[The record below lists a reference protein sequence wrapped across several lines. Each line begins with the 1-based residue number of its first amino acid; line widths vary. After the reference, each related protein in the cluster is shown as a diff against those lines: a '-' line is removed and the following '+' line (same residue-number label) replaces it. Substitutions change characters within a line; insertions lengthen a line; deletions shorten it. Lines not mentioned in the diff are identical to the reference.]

1 MQIQKAA
8 AAFAAQNRFCRALL
22 VLLLS
27 ATVSLLGGLIFGYE
41 LGIISG
47 ALLQLQTDFH
57 LSCFKQEILV
67 SALLIGALLA
77 SLVGGILIDLYGRRR
92 AILVSNLVLLVG
104 NLILTLARSFIGL
117 VIGRMTVG
125 FAISVSSMACCIY
138 VSEMV
143 AAHRRGL
150 LVSLYEAGITVGIL
164 LSYALNYTFAD
175 ADEGWRYMFG
185 LAIVPAAMQFL
196 SILFLPVNPVKLG
209 SWDSDCQKGL
219 IQLQNT
225 EDREKAKQEPYKE
238 KHYSFLDLFR
248 AKDSMRRRTLVGL
261 GLVLFQQFTGQPNV
275 LGYASKIFHSVGF
288 QSNSSAIL
296 ASVGLGAIKVVA
308 TLVAMAFAD
317 KAGRR
322 VLLMAGCVV
331 MAISVTTI
339 GLTSRIAPLAVSRDC
354 RAATIPNASHSLIQH
369 PLTPLSSQPVVSP
382 IPPALDAVKS
392 QAGPGFVA
400 VRSLTKVFAISQSRE
415 IVSDSSLTQKRDLV
429 GQSKKETARSTGPP
443 FSGAPWTEHMGLNWI
458 TLLSM
463 MTFVSAFSIGF
474 GPMTWLVLSEIYPA
488 GIRGR
493 AFAFC
498 NSFNWAANLLMS
510 LSFLDLLDA
519 IGFSWMFLLYGLMGV
534 LAVIFIYIFVP
545 ETKGQSLEEIDQ
557 QFSRKSCADSPS
569 SRRVSVADACTTSC
583 LSRRAVLQ
591 RGRVVRARRATP
603 KCCGHPSSPGLDR
616 AVASLPLLGLL
627 LDNRCRLGELCQ
639 PQPTGRHHWLP

>member
-1 MQIQKAA
+1 MES
-8 AAFAAQNRFCRALL
+8 CRALL
-22 VLLLS
+22 VLVLS

-47 ALLQLQTDFH
+47 ALLQLQTDFQ
-57 LSCFKQEILV
+57 LSCFKQEVVV
-67 SALLIGALLA
+67 SAVLIGALLA
-77 SLVGGILIDLYGRRR
+77 SLAGGILIDRHGRRR

-104 NLILTLARSFIGL
+104 SLTLTLARSFTVL

-143 AAHRRGL
+143 AAHQRGL

-164 LSYALNYTFAD
+164 LSYALNYIFAD
-175 ADEGWRYMFG
+175 VDEGWRYMFG
-185 LAIVPAAMQFL
+185 LAIAPTAMQFL
-196 SILFLPVNPVKLG
+196 SILFLPVNPVKLS

-219 IQLQNT
+219 IPLQDS
-225 EDREKAKQEPYKE
+225 EDRAAAKREPYQE

-248 AKDSMRRRTLVGL
+248 TRDNMRRRTLVGL

-308 TLVAMAFAD
+308 TLVAMALAD

-339 GLTSRIAPLAVSRDC
+339 GLSSRMAPLAMARDC
-354 RAATIPNASHSLIQH
+354 EAAAGPNASRGLTQH
-369 PLTPLSSQPVVSP
+369 PLTPLLPQSAVSP
-382 IPPALDAVKS
+382 IPSASGAVKS
-392 QAGPGFVA
+392 QAGPGFA
-400 VRSLTKVFAISQSRE
+400 ATRSLTQSKE
-415 IVSDSSLTQKRDLV
+415 VVPNSPLTQKGDLV
-429 GQSKKETARSTGPP
+429 DESRKGALGSTVPP
-443 FSGAPWTEHMGLNWI
+443 LSAAPWAQHSVLNGI

-463 MTFVSAFSIGF
+463 MAFVSAFSVGF

-498 NSFNWAANLLMS
+498 NSFNWAANLLIS
-510 LSFLDLLDA
+510 LSFLDLIDA

-534 LAVIFIYIFVP
+534 MAVIFVYLFVP

-557 QFSRKSCADSPS
+557 QFSRKRLWEGNVFKQRHGRGVSCTHAQYQRVEHTS
-569 SRRVSVADACTTSC
+569 ST
-583 LSRRAVLQ
+583 
-591 RGRVVRARRATP
+591 
-603 KCCGHPSSPGLDR
+603 
-616 AVASLPLLGLL
+616 
-627 LDNRCRLGELCQ
+627 
-639 PQPTGRHHWLP
+639 

>member
-1 MQIQKAA
+1 MG
-8 AAFAAQNRFCRALL
+8 RALL

-47 ALLQLQTDFH
+47 ALLQLQADFQ
-57 LSCFKQEILV
+57 LSCFRQEVVV
-67 SALLIGALLA
+67 SAVLIGALLA
-77 SLVGGILIDLYGRRR
+77 SLAGGILIDRHGRRR
-92 AILVSNLVLLVG
+92 AILVSNVVLLVG
-104 NLILTLARSFIGL
+104 SLLLTLARSFTVL
-117 VIGRMTVG
+117 VIGRVTVG

-143 AAHRRGL
+143 AAHQRGL

-164 LSYALNYTFAD
+164 LSYALNYVFAD
-175 ADEGWRYMFG
+175 VDEGWRFMFG
-185 LAIVPAAMQFL
+185 LAIAPTAMQFL
-196 SILFLPVNPVKLG
+196 SILFLPVNPVKLS

-219 IQLQNT
+219 IPLQDT
-225 EDREKAKQEPYKE
+225 EHRAATKQGPYQE

-248 AKDSMRRRTLVGL
+248 TRDNMRRRTLVGL

-296 ASVGLGAIKVVA
+296 ASVGLGAMKVVA
-308 TLVAMAFAD
+308 TLVAMALAD

-331 MAISVTTI
+331 MATSVTAI
-339 GLTSRIAPLAVSRDC
+339 GLSSRMAPLAMARDC
-354 RAATIPNASHSLIQH
+354 TAAAGPNASHSVPQH
-369 PLTPLSSQPVVSP
+369 PLTTLLPQSAVSP
-382 IPPALDAVKS
+382 FPPAPGAVKN
-392 QAGPGFVA
+392 QAGPRFA
-400 VRSLTKVFAISQSRE
+400 ATTSLTEVFASTQSKE
-415 IVSDSSLTQKRDLV
+415 VVPSSSLTQKSDSV
-429 GQSKKETARSTGPP
+429 GQSKKGALESTGPP
-443 FSGAPWTEHMGLNWI
+443 LSAAPWAQHTVLNWI

-463 MTFVSAFSIGF
+463 MAFVSAFSIGF

-498 NSFNWAANLLMS
+498 NSFNWAANLLIS
-510 LSFLDLLDA
+510 LSFLDLIDA

-534 LAVIFIYIFVP
+534 MAFMFIYLFVP
-545 ETKGQSLEEIDQ
+545 ETKGQSLEEIDL
-557 QFSRKSCADSPS
+557 QFSRK
-569 SRRVSVADACTTSC
+569 RVREGNVFKQ
-583 LSRRAVLQ
+583 RRARGASCTHAQYQ
-591 RGRVVRARRATP
+591 RVEHAGST
-603 KCCGHPSSPGLDR
+603 
-616 AVASLPLLGLL
+616 
-627 LDNRCRLGELCQ
+627 
-639 PQPTGRHHWLP
+639 

>member
-1 MQIQKAA
+1 MG
-8 AAFAAQNRFCRALL
+8 RGLL

-47 ALLQLQTDFH
+47 ALLQLQIDFH
-57 LSCFKQEILV
+57 LSCFKQEVVV

-77 SLVGGILIDLYGRRR
+77 SLVGGILIDRYGRRR

-104 NLILTLARSFIGL
+104 SLVLTLSRSFLGL

-143 AAHRRGL
+143 AAHQRGL

-164 LSYALNYTFAD
+164 LSYALNYIFAD
-175 ADEGWRYMFG
+175 VDEGWRYMFG
-185 LAIVPAAMQFL
+185 LAIAPTAMQFL
-196 SILFLPVNPVKLG
+196 SILFLPVNPVKLS

-219 IQLQNT
+219 IQLQDI
-225 EDREKAKQEPYKE
+225 EAKAAGKREPYK
-238 KHYSFLDLFR
+238 KDYSFLDLFR
-248 AKDSMRRRTLVGL
+248 TRDNMRRRTLVGL

-308 TLVAMAFAD
+308 TLIAMAFAD

-339 GLTSRIAPLAVSRDC
+339 SLTSRVAPLAMARDC
-354 RAATIPNASHSLIQH
+354 KAAADPNGSQSLTQH
-369 PLTPLSSQPVVSP
+369 PLTPLSSQSAVSP
-382 IPPALDAVKS
+382 IPPVLDAVRS
-392 QAGPGFVA
+392 QADPGFA
-400 VRSLTKVFAISQSRE
+400 ATRSLTKLFTSTQRRE
-415 IVSDSSLTQKRDLV
+415 VIPDSSLTQKRGFV
-429 GQSKKETARSTGPP
+429 GQSKRETVASTGPP
-443 FSGAPWTEHMGLNWI
+443 FGGAPWAEHMILNWI

-463 MTFVSAFSIGF
+463 MAFVSAFSIGF

-498 NSFNWAANLLMS
+498 NSFNWAANLLIS
-510 LSFLDLLDA
+510 LSFLDLIDA

-534 LAVIFIYIFVP
+534 MAVIFIYLFVP
-545 ETKGQSLEEIDQ
+545 ETKGQSLEEIEQ
-557 QFSRKSCADSPS
+557 QFSRK
-569 SRRVSVADACTTSC
+569 RRVWEGN
-583 LSRRAVLQ
+583 VLKQ
-591 RGRVVRARRATP
+591 KRGRGASCPHAQYQRVEH
-603 KCCGHPSSPGLDR
+603 GSS
-616 AVASLPLLGLL
+616 
-627 LDNRCRLGELCQ
+627 
-639 PQPTGRHHWLP
+639 T

>member
-1 MQIQKAA
+1 MG
-8 AAFAAQNRFCRALL
+8 RALL

-27 ATVSLLGGLIFGYE
+27 ATVSLLGGLVFGYE

-47 ALLQLQTDFH
+47 ALLQLQIDFH
-57 LSCFKQEILV
+57 LSCLKQEVLV
-67 SALLIGALLA
+67 SALLIGALFA
-77 SLVGGILIDLYGRRR
+77 SLVGGILIDRHGRRR

-104 NLILTLARSFIGL
+104 SLILTLVRSFIGL

-125 FAISVSSMACCIY
+125 FAISVLSMACCIY

-143 AAHRRGL
+143 AAHQRGL

-164 LSYALNYTFAD
+164 LSYALNYIFAD
-175 ADEGWRYMFG
+175 VDEGWRYMFG
-185 LAIVPAAMQFL
+185 LAIAPTAMQFL
-196 SILFLPVNPVKLG
+196 SILFLPVNPVKLS
-209 SWDSDCQKGL
+209 SWDSDCQKSL

-225 EDREKAKQEPYKE
+225 EDRAAVKREPYKE

-248 AKDSMRRRTLVGL
+248 TRDNMRRRTLVGL

-339 GLTSRIAPLAVSRDC
+339 GLTSRVVPLAMARDC
-354 RAATIPNASHSLIQH
+354 KAAADPNASHSLPQH
-369 PLTPLSSQPVVSP
+369 PMMPISSHSAVSP
-382 IPPALDAVKS
+382 SPPALGAVKS
-392 QAGPGFVA
+392 QAGPGFA
-400 VRSLTKVFAISQSRE
+400 AMRSSTQSRE
-415 IVSDSSLTQKRDLV
+415 VVPNYSLSHKRGLV
-429 GQSKKETARSTGPP
+429 GQAKEEPVGSTGPP
-443 FSGAPWTEHMGLNWI
+443 FRGAPWAEHMVLNWI
-458 TLLSM
+458 MLLSM
-463 MTFVSAFSIGF
+463 MAFVSAFSVGF

-498 NSFNWAANLLMS
+498 NSFNWAANLLIS
-510 LSFLDLLDA
+510 LSFLDLIDA

-534 LAVIFIYIFVP
+534 MAVIFIYLFVP

-557 QFSRKSCADSPS
+557 QFSRK
-569 SRRVSVADACTTSC
+569 RVWEGNVFKQ
-583 LSRRAVLQ
+583 R
-591 RGRVVRARRATP
+591 RGRGASCTHAQYQRVEH
-603 KCCGHPSSPGLDR
+603 GSS
-616 AVASLPLLGLL
+616 
-627 LDNRCRLGELCQ
+627 
-639 PQPTGRHHWLP
+639 T

>member
-1 MQIQKAA
+1 G
-8 AAFAAQNRFCRALL
+8 RALL
-22 VLLLS
+22 ILLLS

-57 LSCFKQEILV
+57 LSCFKQELLV
-67 SALLIGALLA
+67 SAVLIGALLA
-77 SLVGGILIDLYGRRR
+77 SLAGGILIDRHGRRR

-104 NLILTLARSFIGL
+104 SLILTLARSFAVL

-125 FAISVSSMACCIY
+125 FATSVSSMACCIY

-143 AAHRRGL
+143 AAHQRGL
-150 LVSLYEAGITVGIL
+150 LVSLYEVGITVGIL
-164 LSYALNYTFAD
+164 LSYALNYIFAD
-175 ADEGWRYMFG
+175 VDEGWRYMFG
-185 LAIVPAAMQFL
+185 LAIAPTVMQFL
-196 SILFLPVNPVKLG
+196 SILFLPVNPVKLS

-219 IQLQNT
+219 IPLQDT
-225 EDREKAKQEPYKE
+225 EDRAAAKREPYQE

-248 AKDSMRRRTLVGL
+248 TRDNMRRRTLVGL

-308 TLVAMAFAD
+308 TLVAMALAD

-339 GLTSRIAPLAVSRDC
+339 GLASRMAPLAMARDC
-354 RAATIPNASHSLIQH
+354 KAATGPNASHSLTQH
-369 PLTPLSSQPVVSP
+369 PLTPVFPQSAVSP
-382 IPPALDAVKS
+382 VPPASGAAKS
-392 QAGPGFVA
+392 QAGPGFA
-400 VRSLTKVFAISQSRE
+400 ATRGLLKVFASTQSKA
-415 IVSDSSLTQKRDLV
+415 VVPNSSLSQKRDLV
-429 GQSKKETARSTGPP
+429 GQSKKGALESTGPP
-443 FSGAPWTEHMGLNWI
+443 LGAAPWAQHAVLNWI

-463 MTFVSAFSIGF
+463 MAFVSAFSIGF

-498 NSFNWAANLLMS
+498 NSFNWAGNLLIS
-510 LSFLDLLDA
+510 LSFLDLIDA

-534 LAVIFIYIFVP
+534 MAVIFIYLFVP

-557 QFSRKSCADSPS
+557 QFSSKR
-569 SRRVSVADACTTSC
+569 
-583 LSRRAVLQ
+583 
-591 RGRVVRARRATP
+591 
-603 KCCGHPSSPGLDR
+603 
-616 AVASLPLLGLL
+616 
-627 LDNRCRLGELCQ
+627 
-639 PQPTGRHHWLP
+639 

>member
-1 MQIQKAA
+1 MGLS
-8 AAFAAQNRFCRALL
+8 RALL

-27 ATVSLLGGLIFGYE
+27 GTVSLLGGLIFGYE

-47 ALLQLQTDFH
+47 ALLQLQADFQ
-57 LSCFKQEILV
+57 LSCFEQEVLV
-67 SALLIGALLA
+67 SAVLVGALLA
-77 SLVGGILIDLYGRRR
+77 SLAGGILIDRHGRRR

-104 NLILTLARSFIGL
+104 SLILTLARSLTVL
-117 VIGRMTVG
+117 VIGRVTVG

-143 AAHRRGL
+143 AAHQRGL

-164 LSYALNYTFAD
+164 LSYALNYVFAD
-175 ADEGWRYMFG
+175 VDEGWRYMFG
-185 LAIVPAAMQFL
+185 LAIAPAAMQFL
-196 SILFLPVNPVKLG
+196 SILFLPVNPVKLS

-219 IQLQNT
+219 IPLQDT
-225 EDREKAKQEPYKE
+225 EDRAAAKREPYQE

-248 AKDSMRRRTLVGL
+248 SRDNMRRRTLVGL

-296 ASVGLGAIKVVA
+296 ASVGLGAIKVVV
-308 TLVAMAFAD
+308 TLVAMALAD

-331 MAISVTTI
+331 MAMSVTSL
-339 GLTSRIAPLAVSRDC
+339 GLTSRMSPLAMARDC
-354 RAATIPNASHSLIQH
+354 RAAT
-369 PLTPLSSQPVVSP
+369 
-382 IPPALDAVKS
+382 
-392 QAGPGFVA
+392 
-400 VRSLTKVFAISQSRE
+400 VFASTQSKE
-415 IVSDSSLTQKRDLV
+415 VVPNPPLTQKRDLA
-429 GQSKKETARSTGPP
+429 GQSRKGALESTSPP
-443 FSGAPWTEHMGLNWI
+443 VGAAPWAQHTALNWI

-463 MTFVSAFSIGF
+463 MAFVSAFSIGF

-498 NSFNWAANLLMS
+498 NSFNWAANLLIS
-510 LSFLDLLDA
+510 LSFLDLIDA

-534 LAVIFIYIFVP
+534 MAVVFIYLFVP
-545 ETKGQSLEEIDQ
+545 ETKGQSLEEIEQ
-557 QFSRKSCADSPS
+557 QLSRKSCTHALYQRVEHS
-569 SRRVSVADACTTSC
+569 SST
-583 LSRRAVLQ
+583 
-591 RGRVVRARRATP
+591 
-603 KCCGHPSSPGLDR
+603 
-616 AVASLPLLGLL
+616 
-627 LDNRCRLGELCQ
+627 
-639 PQPTGRHHWLP
+639 

>member
-1 MQIQKAA
+1 G
-8 AAFAAQNRFCRALL
+8 RARL

-47 ALLQLQTDFH
+47 ALLQLQTDFQ
-57 LSCFKQEILV
+57 LSCFEQEVVV
-67 SALLIGALLA
+67 SAILIGALLA
-77 SLVGGILIDLYGRRR
+77 SLAGGILIDRHGRRR
-92 AILVSNLVLLVG
+92 AILVSNVVLLVG
-104 NLILTLARSFIGL
+104 SLLLTLARSFTVL
-117 VIGRMTVG
+117 VIGRVTVG

-143 AAHRRGL
+143 AAHQRGL

-164 LSYALNYTFAD
+164 LSYALNYIFAD
-175 ADEGWRYMFG
+175 VEEGWRYMFG
-185 LAIVPAAMQFL
+185 LAIAPTAMQFL
-196 SILFLPVNPVKLG
+196 SILFLPVNPVKLS

-219 IQLQNT
+219 IPLQDT
-225 EDREKAKQEPYKE
+225 EDRAAAKREPFQE

-248 AKDSMRRRTLVGL
+248 SRDNMRRRTLVGL

-308 TLVAMAFAD
+308 TLVAMALAD

-339 GLTSRIAPLAVSRDC
+339 GLTSRMALLAMARDC
-354 RAATIPNASHSLIQH
+354 KAATGPNASHSLSQH
-369 PLTPLSSQPVVSP
+369 PLAPLLPQSAVSP
-382 IPPALDAVKS
+382 VPPVSGAVKS
-392 QAGPGFVA
+392 QAGPGFA
-400 VRSLTKVFAISQSRE
+400 ATTSLTKVFASIQSE
-415 IVSDSSLTQKRDLV
+415 EVVPNPSLTQKRDLV
-429 GQSKKETARSTGPP
+429 GQSEKGTLESTGPP
-443 FSGAPWTEHMGLNWI
+443 LSAAPWEQHTVLNWI

-463 MTFVSAFSIGF
+463 MAFVSAFSIGF

-498 NSFNWAANLLMS
+498 NSFNWAANLLIS
-510 LSFLDLLDA
+510 LSFLDLIDA
-519 IGFSWMFLLYGLMGV
+519 IGFSWMFLLYGLMGAM
-534 LAVIFIYIFVP
+534 AVIFIYVFVP

-557 QFSRKSCADSPS
+557 QFSRK
-569 SRRVSVADACTTSC
+569 R
-583 LSRRAVLQ
+583 
-591 RGRVVRARRATP
+591 
-603 KCCGHPSSPGLDR
+603 
-616 AVASLPLLGLL
+616 
-627 LDNRCRLGELCQ
+627 
-639 PQPTGRHHWLP
+639 

>member
-1 MQIQKAA
+1 TTPGTT
-8 AAFAAQNRFCRALL
+8 NHCRALL

-47 ALLQLQTDFH
+47 ALLQLQIDFH
-57 LSCFKQEILV
+57 LSCFKQEVLV
-67 SALLIGALLA
+67 SSLLIGALLA
-77 SLVGGILIDLYGRRR
+77 SLVGGILIDRHGRRR

-104 NLILTLARSFIGL
+104 SLILTLVRSFIGL

-143 AAHRRGL
+143 AAHQRGL

-164 LSYALNYTFAD
+164 LSYALNYIFAD
-175 ADEGWRYMFG
+175 VDEGWRYMFG
-185 LAIVPAAMQFL
+185 LAIAPTAMQFL
-196 SILFLPVNPVKLG
+196 SILFLPVNPVKLS

-219 IQLQNT
+219 IQLQDT
-225 EDREKAKQEPYKE
+225 EDRAAAKREPYKE

-248 AKDSMRRRTLVGL
+248 TRDNMRRRTLVGL

-322 VLLMAGCVV
+322 VLLMAGCMV

-339 GLTSRIAPLAVSRDC
+339 GLTSRI
-354 RAATIPNASHSLIQH
+354 
-369 PLTPLSSQPVVSP
+369 PVVSP
-382 IPPALDAVKS
+382 IPPALGARKS
-392 QAGPGFVA
+392 QAGPGFA
-400 VRSLTKVFAISQSRE
+400 ATRSLTKAFASFQSRE
-415 IVSDSSLTQKRDLV
+415 VVPDSFLIQKRDLV
-429 GQSKKETARSTGPP
+429 GQAKEETVRSTGPP
-443 FSGAPWTEHMGLNWI
+443 FGGTPWTEHIILNWI

-463 MTFVSAFSIGF
+463 MAFVSAFSIGF

-498 NSFNWAANLLMS
+498 NSFNWAANLLIS
-510 LSFLDLLDA
+510 LSFLDLIDA
-519 IGFSWMFLLYGLMGV
+519 IGFSWMFLLYGLMGMM
-534 LAVIFIYIFVP
+534 AVIFIYLFVP

-557 QFSRKSCADSPS
+557 QFSRKRYVYC
-569 SRRVSVADACTTSC
+569 CTSMSAGFGCFPPAVPKVYGTRQ
-583 LSRRAVLQ
+583 LRAVGKSGQ
-591 RGRVVRARRATP
+591 
-603 KCCGHPSSPGLDR
+603 CS
-616 AVASLPLLGLL
+616 
-627 LDNRCRLGELCQ
+627 
-639 PQPTGRHHWLP
+639 

>member
-1 MQIQKAA
+1 G
-8 AAFAAQNRFCRALL
+8 RALL
-22 VLLLS
+22 ILLLS
-27 ATVSLLGGLIFGYE
+27 AAVSLLGGLIFGYE

-47 ALLQLQTDFH
+47 ALLQLQTDFQ
-57 LSCFKQEILV
+57 LSCFKQEVLV
-67 SALLIGALLA
+67 SAVLIGALLA
-77 SLVGGILIDLYGRRR
+77 SLAGGILIDRHGRRR

-104 NLILTLARSFIGL
+104 SLILTLARSFTVL

-143 AAHRRGL
+143 AAHQRGL

-175 ADEGWRYMFG
+175 VDEGWRYMFG
-185 LAIVPAAMQFL
+185 LAIAPTAMQFL
-196 SILFLPVNPVKLG
+196 SILLLPVNPVKLS

-219 IQLQNT
+219 IPLQDT
-225 EDREKAKQEPYKE
+225 EDRAAAKQEPYQ

-248 AKDSMRRRTLVGL
+248 ARDNMRRRTLVGL

-296 ASVGLGAIKVVA
+296 ASVGLGAIKVLA
-308 TLVAMAFAD
+308 TLVAMALAD

-331 MAISVTTI
+331 MAVSVTTI
-339 GLTSRIAPLAVSRDC
+339 GLTSRMAPLAMARDC
-354 RAATIPNASHSLIQH
+354 EAAAGPNASHSLPQH
-369 PLTPLSSQPVVSP
+369 PLAPVFPQSVVSP
-382 IPPALDAVKS
+382 IPPASGAVKS
-392 QAGPGFVA
+392 QAGPGFA
-400 VRSLTKVFAISQSRE
+400 ATRSLKEVFASTQSKE
-415 IVSDSSLTQKRDLV
+415 VVPNSSLTQKRDLV
-429 GQSKKETARSTGPP
+429 GQSKKGTLESTGPP
-443 FSGAPWTEHMGLNWI
+443 LSAAPWAQHTVLNWI

-463 MTFVSAFSIGF
+463 MAFVSAFSIGF

-498 NSFNWAANLLMS
+498 NSFNWAANLLIS
-510 LSFLDLLDA
+510 LSFLDLIDA

-534 LAVIFIYIFVP
+534 MAVIFIYLFVP

-557 QFSRKSCADSPS
+557 QFSRT
-569 SRRVSVADACTTSC
+569 R
-583 LSRRAVLQ
+583 
-591 RGRVVRARRATP
+591 
-603 KCCGHPSSPGLDR
+603 
-616 AVASLPLLGLL
+616 
-627 LDNRCRLGELCQ
+627 
-639 PQPTGRHHWLP
+639 

>member
-1 MQIQKAA
+1 G
-8 AAFAAQNRFCRALL
+8 RALL

-47 ALLQLQTDFH
+47 ALLQLQEDFQ
-57 LSCFKQEILV
+57 LSCFRQEVVV
-67 SALLIGALLA
+67 SSVLIGALLA
-77 SLVGGILIDLYGRRR
+77 SLAGGVLIDRHGRRR
-92 AILVSNLVLLVG
+92 AILVSNVVLLLG
-104 NLILTLARSFIGL
+104 SLLLTLARSFTVL
-117 VIGRMTVG
+117 VIGRVTVG

-143 AAHRRGL
+143 AAHQRGL

-164 LSYALNYTFAD
+164 LSYALNYVFAD
-175 ADEGWRYMFG
+175 VEEGWRFMFG
-185 LAIVPAAMQFL
+185 LAIAPTAMQFL
-196 SILFLPVNPVKLG
+196 SILFLPVNPVKLS

-219 IQLQNT
+219 IPLQDT
-225 EDREKAKQEPYKE
+225 EHRAAAKRGPYQE

-248 AKDSMRRRTLVGL
+248 TRDNMRRRTLVGL

-296 ASVGLGAIKVVA
+296 ASVGLGAMKVVA
-308 TLVAMAFAD
+308 TLVAMALAD

-322 VLLMAGCVV
+322 VLLMSGCVV
-331 MAISVTTI
+331 MATCVTAI
-339 GLTSRIAPLAVSRDC
+339 GLSSRMAPLAMARDC
-354 RAATIPNASHSLIQH
+354 NTSTAPNASHSLPQH
-369 PLTPLSSQPVVSP
+369 PLTSLLPQSAVSP
-382 IPPALDAVKS
+382 FPPVSGAVKT
-392 QAGPGFVA
+392 QAGPAFA
-400 VRSLTKVFAISQSRE
+400 ATMSLAEVFASTQSKE
-415 IVSDSSLTQKRDLV
+415 VVPSSSLTQKRNSV
-429 GQSKKETARSTGPP
+429 GQSKKGALESTGPP
-443 FSGAPWTEHMGLNWI
+443 LSAAPWAQHTVLNWI

-463 MTFVSAFSIGF
+463 MAFVSAFSIGF

-498 NSFNWAANLLMS
+498 NSFNWAANLLIS
-510 LSFLDLLDA
+510 LSFLDLIDA

-534 LAVIFIYIFVP
+534 MAFAFIYFFVP

-557 QFSRKSCADSPS
+557 QFSRK
-569 SRRVSVADACTTSC
+569 R
-583 LSRRAVLQ
+583 
-591 RGRVVRARRATP
+591 
-603 KCCGHPSSPGLDR
+603 
-616 AVASLPLLGLL
+616 
-627 LDNRCRLGELCQ
+627 
-639 PQPTGRHHWLP
+639 

>member
-1 MQIQKAA
+1 G
-8 AAFAAQNRFCRALL
+8 RALL

-47 ALLQLQTDFH
+47 ALLQLQTDFQ
-57 LSCFKQEILV
+57 LSCFKQEVVV
-67 SALLIGALLA
+67 SAVLIGALLA
-77 SLVGGILIDLYGRRR
+77 SLAGGILIDRHGRRR

-104 NLILTLARSFIGL
+104 SLILTLAGSFTVL

-143 AAHRRGL
+143 AAHQRGP

-164 LSYALNYTFAD
+164 LSYALNYIFAGV
-175 ADEGWRYMFG
+175 DEGWRYMFG
-185 LAIVPAAMQFL
+185 LAIAPTAMQFL
-196 SILFLPVNPVKLG
+196 SILFLPVTPVKLS

-219 IQLQNT
+219 IPLQDT
-225 EDREKAKQEPYKE
+225 EDRAAAKQEPYQE
-238 KHYSFLDLFR
+238 NHYSLLDLFR
-248 AKDSMRRRTLVGL
+248 SRDNMRRRTLVGL

-308 TLVAMAFAD
+308 TLVAMALAD
-317 KAGRR
+317 RAGRR
-322 VLLMAGCVV
+322 VLLLAGCVV

-339 GLTSRIAPLAVSRDC
+339 GLCSRLAPLAMARDC
-354 RAATIPNASHSLIQH
+354 RAATGPNASQGLSQP
-369 PLTPLSSQPVVSP
+369 PLTPLLPPSAVPP
-382 IPPALDAVKS
+382 LPPAPGAARS
-392 QAGPGFVA
+392 QAGPGFA
-400 VRSLTKVFAISQSRE
+400 ATRSLTEVFASTQSKE
-415 IVSDSSLTQKRDLV
+415 VVPNSSLTQKRDLV
-429 GQSKKETARSTGPP
+429 GESRKGSTSPP
-443 FSGAPWTEHMGLNWI
+443 LDAAPRAQHTVLNWI

-463 MTFVSAFSIGF
+463 MAFVSAFSVGF

-498 NSFNWAANLLMS
+498 NSFNWAANLLIS
-510 LSFLDLLDA
+510 LSFLDLIDA

-534 LAVIFIYIFVP
+534 MAVIFIYLFVP

-557 QFSRKSCADSPS
+557 QFSRK
-569 SRRVSVADACTTSC
+569 R
-583 LSRRAVLQ
+583 
-591 RGRVVRARRATP
+591 
-603 KCCGHPSSPGLDR
+603 
-616 AVASLPLLGLL
+616 
-627 LDNRCRLGELCQ
+627 
-639 PQPTGRHHWLP
+639 

>member
-1 MQIQKAA
+1 
-8 AAFAAQNRFCRALL
+8 
-22 VLLLS
+22 LLS

-57 LSCFKQEILV
+57 LSCFKQEVLV

-77 SLVGGILIDLYGRRR
+77 SLVGGILIDRHGRRR

-104 NLILTLARSFIGL
+104 SLILTLARSFIGL

-143 AAHRRGL
+143 AAHQRGL

-164 LSYALNYTFAD
+164 LSYALNYIFAD
-175 ADEGWRYMFG
+175 VDEGWRYMFG
-185 LAIVPAAMQFL
+185 LAIAPTAVQFL
-196 SILFLPVNPVKLG
+196 SILFLPVNPVKLS

-225 EDREKAKQEPYKE
+225 EDGAAVKREPYKE

-248 AKDSMRRRTLVGL
+248 TRDNMRRRTLVGL

-322 VLLMAGCVV
+322 VLLMAGCMV

-339 GLTSRIAPLAVSRDC
+339 GLTN
-354 RAATIPNASHSLIQH
+354 PNASLSFSQ
-369 PLTPLSSQPVVSP
+369 PSLTPVSSQPAVSP
-382 IPPALDAVKS
+382 IPPALGAGKS
-392 QAGPGFVA
+392 QADPRFA
-400 VRSLTKVFAISQSRE
+400 ATRSLTKAFARTQGREVVPQSSV
-415 IVSDSSLTQKRDLV
+415 IQKRGLV
-429 GQSKKETARSTGPP
+429 DQAKEETVGSTGPP
-443 FSGAPWTEHMGLNWI
+443 FRGAPWTEHMVLNWI
-458 TLLSM
+458 MLLSM
-463 MTFVSAFSIGF
+463 MAFVSAFSVGF

-498 NSFNWAANLLMS
+498 NSFNWAANLLIS
-510 LSFLDLLDA
+510 LSFLDLIDA

-534 LAVIFIYIFVP
+534 MAVIFIYLFVP

-557 QFSRKSCADSPS
+557 QFSRK
-569 SRRVSVADACTTSC
+569 RYV
-583 LSRRAVLQ
+583 
-591 RGRVVRARRATP
+591 
-603 KCCGHPSSPGLDR
+603 
-616 AVASLPLLGLL
+616 
-627 LDNRCRLGELCQ
+627 
-639 PQPTGRHHWLP
+639 

>member
-1 MQIQKAA
+1 G
-8 AAFAAQNRFCRALL
+8 RALL

-47 ALLQLQTDFH
+47 ALLQLQADFS
-57 LSCFKQEILV
+57 LGCFKQEVLV
-67 SALLIGALLA
+67 SSLLVGALLA
-77 SLVGGILIDLYGRRR
+77 SLVGGILIDHHGRRR
-92 AILVSNLVLLVG
+92 AILVSNVVLLFG
-104 NLILTLARSFIGL
+104 SLILTLTRSFIGL

-143 AAHRRGL
+143 AAHQRGL

-164 LSYALNYTFAD
+164 LSYALNYVFAD
-175 ADEGWRYMFG
+175 TQEGWRYMFG
-185 LAIVPAAMQFL
+185 LAMAPTAMQFL
-196 SILFLPVNPVKLG
+196 SILFLPVNPIKLNT
-209 SWDSDCQKGL
+209 WDSDCQKGL
-219 IQLQNT
+219 IQMQTT
-225 EDREKAKQEPYKE
+225 EDRETAKREPCRE

-248 AKDSMRRRTLVGL
+248 TRDNMRRRTLVGL

-322 VLLMAGCVV
+322 ALLIAGGVV

-339 GLTSRIAPLAVSRDC
+339 GITSCIAPLAMTRDC
-354 RAATIPNASHSLIQH
+354 TATADPNVSHSLPQH
-369 PLTPLSSQPVVSP
+369 PLEPLSSHV
-382 IPPALDAVKS
+382 PPDLEEGNV
-392 QAGPGFVA
+392 QTGPGSSA
-400 VRSLTKVFAISQSRE
+400 TKSLIKALASAQSSEVVTGSSHSQKMDLARQSERE
-415 IVSDSSLTQKRDLV
+415 RE
-429 GQSKKETARSTGPP
+429 GSTDPP
-443 FSGAPWTEHMGLNWI
+443 LGGAPLTEHMVLNWI

-463 MTFVSAFSIGF
+463 MAFVSAFSIGF

-498 NSFNWAANLLMS
+498 NSFNWAANLLIS
-510 LSFLDLLDA
+510 LSFLDLIDA

-534 LAVIFIYIFVP
+534 MAVIFIYFFVP

-557 QFSRKSCADSPS
+557 QFSRK
-569 SRRVSVADACTTSC
+569 
-583 LSRRAVLQ
+583 
-591 RGRVVRARRATP
+591 
-603 KCCGHPSSPGLDR
+603 
-616 AVASLPLLGLL
+616 
-627 LDNRCRLGELCQ
+627 
-639 PQPTGRHHWLP
+639 W

>member
-1 MQIQKAA
+1 G
-8 AAFAAQNRFCRALL
+8 RALL

-27 ATVSLLGGLIFGYE
+27 STVSLLGGLIFGYE

-47 ALLQLQTDFH
+47 ALLQLQTDFQ
-57 LSCFKQEILV
+57 LSCFKQEVLV
-67 SALLIGALLA
+67 SAVLIGALLA
-77 SLVGGILIDLYGRRR
+77 SLAGGILIDRQGRRR
-92 AILVSNLVLLVG
+92 AILVSSLVLLVG
-104 NLILTLARSFIGL
+104 SLTLTLASSFTVL
-117 VIGRMTVG
+117 VLGRMAVG

-143 AAHRRGL
+143 AAHQRGL
-150 LVSLYEAGITVGIL
+150 LVSLYEVGITVGIL
-164 LSYALNYTFAD
+164 LSYALNYFFAD
-175 ADEGWRYMFG
+175 VAEGWRYMFG
-185 LAIVPAAMQFL
+185 LAIAPTAMQFL
-196 SILFLPVNPVKLG
+196 SILFLPVNPVKLS

-219 IQLQNT
+219 IPLQDP
-225 EDREKAKQEPYKE
+225 EDRAAAKREPYQE

-248 AKDSMRRRTLVGL
+248 TRDNMRRRTLVGL

-308 TLVAMAFAD
+308 TLVAMALAD

-331 MAISVTTI
+331 MAFSVTTI
-339 GLTSRIAPLAVSRDC
+339 GLTSRAAPLAMARDC
-354 RAATIPNASHSLIQH
+354 TAPNASHSLTQL
-369 PLTPLSSQPVVSP
+369 PLAPVSP
-382 IPPALDAVKS
+382 QSAVPPVPPASAAVRG
-392 QAGPGFVA
+392 QAGPGFA
-400 VRSLTKVFAISQSRE
+400 ATRSLTNVFASAQSKE
-415 IVSDSSLTQKRDLV
+415 VVPNSSLAPKRDLV
-429 GQSKKETARSTGPP
+429 GQSKKGTLESTSPP
-443 FSGAPWTEHMGLNWI
+443 LSAAPWAQHTVLNWI

-463 MTFVSAFSIGF
+463 MAFVSAFSIGF

-498 NSFNWAANLLMS
+498 NSFNWAANLLIS
-510 LSFLDLLDA
+510 LSFLDLIDA

-534 LAVIFIYIFVP
+534 MAVIFIYLFVP

-557 QFSRKSCADSPS
+557 QFSRK
-569 SRRVSVADACTTSC
+569 R
-583 LSRRAVLQ
+583 
-591 RGRVVRARRATP
+591 
-603 KCCGHPSSPGLDR
+603 
-616 AVASLPLLGLL
+616 
-627 LDNRCRLGELCQ
+627 
-639 PQPTGRHHWLP
+639 

>member
-1 MQIQKAA
+1 MDHHAA
-8 AAFAAQNRFCRALL
+8 GRRQAQETQPFFSTEEKGRALL

-47 ALLQLQTDFH
+47 ALLQLQADFS
-57 LSCFKQEILV
+57 LGCFKQEALV
-67 SALLIGALLA
+67 SSLLVGALLA
-77 SLVGGILIDLYGRRR
+77 SLVGGILIDRHGRRR
-92 AILVSNLVLLVG
+92 AILVSNVVLLFG
-104 NLILTLARSFIGL
+104 SLILTLTRSFIGL
-117 VIGRMTVG
+117 LIGRMTVG

-143 AAHRRGL
+143 AAHQRGL

-175 ADEGWRYMFG
+175 TQEGWRYMFG
-185 LAIVPAAMQFL
+185 LAMAPAAMQFL
-196 SILFLPVNPVKLG
+196 SILFLPVNPVKLN

-219 IQLQNT
+219 IQLQT
-225 EDREKAKQEPYKE
+225 AEDREAAKREPYKE

-248 AKDSMRRRTLVGL
+248 TRDNMRRRTLVGL

-322 VLLMAGCVV
+322 ALLLAGGVV
-331 MAISVTTI
+331 MAISVTAI
-339 GLTSRIAPLAVSRDC
+339 GLTSCIVPLAMARDC
-354 RAATIPNASHSLIQH
+354 TAAADPNVSHSLPQH
-369 PLTPLSSQPVVSP
+369 PLVLPSSH
-382 IPPALDAVKS
+382 IPPGLGEGNG
-392 QAGPGFVA
+392 QAGLGSA
-400 VRSLTKVFAISQSRE
+400 ATKSLTKALASAQSSEVVTR
-415 IVSDSSLTQKRDLV
+415 SSHTQKMGLA
-429 GQSKKETARSTGPP
+429 GQSEKKTVESTDLP
-443 FSGAPWTEHMGLNWI
+443 FGSAPLTEHMVLNWI

-463 MTFVSAFSIGF
+463 MAFVSAFSIGF

-488 GIRGR
+488 RIRGR

-498 NSFNWAANLLMS
+498 NSFNWAANLLIS
-510 LSFLDLLDA
+510 LSFLDLIDA

-534 LAVIFIYIFVP
+534 MAVIFIYFFVP

-557 QFSRKSCADSPS
+557 QFSRKWLREGSSCKQRRARGASCAHGQY
-569 SRRVSVADACTTSC
+569 RRVE
-583 LSRRAVLQ
+583 RANS
-591 RGRVVRARRATP
+591 A
-603 KCCGHPSSPGLDR
+603 
-616 AVASLPLLGLL
+616 
-627 LDNRCRLGELCQ
+627 
-639 PQPTGRHHWLP
+639 

>member
-1 MQIQKAA
+1 SG
-8 AAFAAQNRFCRALL
+8 FRRALL
-22 VLLLS
+22 LLLLS

-47 ALLQLQTDFH
+47 ALLQLQIDFH
-57 LSCFKQEILV
+57 LSCFKQEVLV
-67 SALLIGALLA
+67 SSLLIGALLA
-77 SLVGGILIDLYGRRR
+77 SLVGGILIDRHGRRR
-92 AILVSNLVLLVG
+92 AILVSNLVLLFG
-104 NLILTLARSFIGL
+104 SLILTLARSFIGL

-143 AAHRRGL
+143 AAHQRGL

-164 LSYALNYTFAD
+164 LSYALNYIFAD
-175 ADEGWRYMFG
+175 VAEGWRYMFG
-185 LAIVPAAMQFL
+185 LAIAPTAMQFL
-196 SILFLPVNPVKLG
+196 SILFLPVNPVKLN
-209 SWDSDCQKGL
+209 SWDSDSQKDL
-219 IQLQNT
+219 IQLQTT
-225 EDREKAKQEPYKE
+225 EDREVAKREPYKE

-248 AKDSMRRRTLVGL
+248 TRDNMRNRTLVGL

-308 TLVAMAFAD
+308 TLVAMVFAD

-322 VLLMAGCVV
+322 VLLVAGCVV

-339 GLTSRIAPLAVSRDC
+339 GLTSCTVPLAMARDC
-354 RAATIPNASHSLIQH
+354 KAAADPNASHSYTQH
-369 PLTPLSSQPVVSP
+369 PLMPASSQAPV
-382 IPPALDAVKS
+382 S
-392 QAGPGFVA
+392 QAG
-400 VRSLTKVFAISQSRE
+400 QSE
-415 IVSDSSLTQKRDLV
+415 
-429 GQSKKETARSTGPP
+429 KETVESTGSPVSGVP
-443 FSGAPWTEHMGLNWI
+443 FTEHMVLNWI

-463 MTFVSAFSIGF
+463 MAFVSAFSIGF

-498 NSFNWAANLLMS
+498 NSFNWAANLLIS
-510 LSFLDLLDA
+510 LSFLDLIDA

-534 LAVIFIYIFVP
+534 MAVVFIYLFVP

-557 QFSRKSCADSPS
+557 QFSRKCQRCSITLERRDAGASPS
-569 SRRVSVADACTTSC
+569 SV
-583 LSRRAVLQ
+583 
-591 RGRVVRARRATP
+591 RG
-603 KCCGHPSSPGLDR
+603 
-616 AVASLPLLGLL
+616 LG
-627 LDNRCRLGELCQ
+627 GVHEE
-639 PQPTGRHHWLP
+639 GRKI

>member
-1 MQIQKAA
+1 MG
-8 AAFAAQNRFCRALL
+8 RALL
-22 VLLLS
+22 ILLLS

-77 SLVGGILIDLYGRRR
+77 SLVGGILIDRHGRRR

-104 NLILTLARSFIGL
+104 SLILTLARSFIGL

-143 AAHRRGL
+143 AAHQRGL

-164 LSYALNYTFAD
+164 LSYALNYIFAD
-175 ADEGWRYMFG
+175 VDEGWRYMFG
-185 LAIVPAAMQFL
+185 LAIAPTAMQFL
-196 SILFLPVNPVKLG
+196 SILFLPVNPVKLS

-225 EDREKAKQEPYKE
+225 EDREVAKREPYKE

-248 AKDSMRRRTLVGL
+248 TRDNMRRRTLVGL

-308 TLVAMAFAD
+308 TLIAMAFAD

-322 VLLMAGCVV
+322 ALLMAGCVV

-339 GLTSRIAPLAVSRDC
+339 GLTSRIAPLAMARDC
-354 RAATIPNASHSLIQH
+354 KAAADPNASHSLTQH
-369 PLTPLSSQPVVSP
+369 RLMPSASQAAVSP
-382 IPPALDAVKS
+382 IPPASSAVKS
-392 QAGPGFVA
+392 QAGPGFA
-400 VRSLTKVFAISQSRE
+400 ASGSLRRVFESTQSRA
-415 IVSDSSLTQKRDLV
+415 VVPDSSLTQKRGLV
-429 GQSKKETARSTGPP
+429 GQSKKETVESTGSP
-443 FSGAPWTEHMGLNWI
+443 FGGAPWAEHMVLNWI

-463 MTFVSAFSIGF
+463 MAFVSAFSIGF

-498 NSFNWAANLLMS
+498 NSFNWAANLLIS
-510 LSFLDLLDA
+510 LSFLDLIDA

-534 LAVIFIYIFVP
+534 LAVIFIYLFVP

-557 QFSRKSCADSPS
+557 QFSRK
-569 SRRVSVADACTTSC
+569 
-583 LSRRAVLQ
+583 
-591 RGRVVRARRATP
+591 
-603 KCCGHPSSPGLDR
+603 
-616 AVASLPLLGLL
+616 
-627 LDNRCRLGELCQ
+627 RCSFS
-639 PQPTGRHHWLP
+639 

>member
-1 MQIQKAA
+1 
-8 AAFAAQNRFCRALL
+8 
-22 VLLLS
+22 LLS
-27 ATVSLLGGLIFGYE
+27 ATVSLLGGLVFGYE

-47 ALLQLQTDFH
+47 ALLQLQIDFH
-57 LSCFKQEILV
+57 LSCFKQEVLV

-77 SLVGGILIDLYGRRR
+77 SLVGGILIDRHGRRR

-104 NLILTLARSFIGL
+104 SLILTLARSFIGL

-143 AAHRRGL
+143 AAHQRGL

-164 LSYALNYTFAD
+164 LSYALNYIFAD
-175 ADEGWRYMFG
+175 VDEGWRYMFG
-185 LAIVPAAMQFL
+185 LAIAPMAMQFL
-196 SILFLPVNPVKLG
+196 SILFLPVNPVKLS

-219 IQLQNT
+219 IQLQDT
-225 EDREKAKQEPYKE
+225 EDRAAAKQEPYKE

-248 AKDSMRRRTLVGL
+248 TRDNMRRRTLVGL

-296 ASVGLGAIKVVA
+296 ASVGLGAIKVLS

-322 VLLMAGCVV
+322 MLLMAGCTV

-339 GLTSRIAPLAVSRDC
+339 GLTTRIAPLAMARDC
-354 RAATIPNASHSLIQH
+354 KAAADPNASHSLTLH
-369 PLTPLSSQPVVSP
+369 PQPAASP
-382 IPPALDAVKS
+382 ILPALGAGKR
-392 QAGPGFVA
+392 QAGPGVA
-400 VRSLTKVFAISQSRE
+400 ATRSLTKAFASTQSRE
-415 IVSDSSLTQKRDLV
+415 VVPHSSLTQKRDLV
-429 GQSKKETARSTGPP
+429 GQDKEETVGSTGPP
-443 FSGAPWTEHMGLNWI
+443 FSGAPWAEHTVLNWI

-463 MTFVSAFSIGF
+463 MAFVSAFSIGF

-498 NSFNWAANLLMS
+498 NSFNWAANLLIS
-510 LSFLDLLDA
+510 LSFLDLIDA

-534 LAVIFIYIFVP
+534 MAVIFICFFVP

-557 QFSRKSCADSPS
+557 QFSRK
-569 SRRVSVADACTTSC
+569 RYV
-583 LSRRAVLQ
+583 
-591 RGRVVRARRATP
+591 
-603 KCCGHPSSPGLDR
+603 
-616 AVASLPLLGLL
+616 
-627 LDNRCRLGELCQ
+627 
-639 PQPTGRHHWLP
+639 

>member
-1 MQIQKAA
+1 MG
-8 AAFAAQNRFCRALL
+8 RALL

-47 ALLQLQTDFH
+47 ALLQLQIDFH
-57 LSCFKQEILV
+57 LSCFKQEVLV

-77 SLVGGILIDLYGRRR
+77 SLVGGILIDRHGRRR
-92 AILVSNLVLLVG
+92 AILVSNVVLLVG
-104 NLILTLARSFIGL
+104 SLLLTLTRSFIGL

-143 AAHRRGL
+143 AAHQRGL

-164 LSYALNYTFAD
+164 LSYALNYIFAD
-175 ADEGWRYMFG
+175 LDEGWRYMFG
-185 LAIVPAAMQFL
+185 LAIAPTAMQFL
-196 SILFLPVNPVKLG
+196 SILFLPVNPVKLS
-209 SWDSDCQKGL
+209 SWDSDSQKGL
-219 IQLQNT
+219 IQLQDT
-225 EDREKAKQEPYKE
+225 EDRAAASQEPCKE

-248 AKDSMRRRTLVGL
+248 TRDNMRRRTLVGL

-308 TLVAMAFAD
+308 TLVAMALAD

-322 VLLMAGCVV
+322 VLLLAGCVV

-339 GLTSRIAPLAVSRDC
+339 GLTSCIAPPAMARDC
-354 RAATIPNASHSLIQH
+354 KATTDLNASHSFTQH
-369 PLTPLSSQPVVSP
+369 PLTPTSSQPAVSP
-382 IPPALDAVKS
+382 IPPQVGAIKS
-392 QAGPGFVA
+392 QAGPGFA
-400 VRSLTKVFAISQSRE
+400 ATRGLTDIFATTPSRE
-415 IVSDSSLTQKRDLV
+415 LVPDSSVTQKKDLV
-429 GQSKKETARSTGPP
+429 GLSKKETMESTGPP
-443 FSGAPWTEHMGLNWI
+443 LSDAPWAEHTVLNRI

-463 MTFVSAFSIGF
+463 MAFVSAFSIGF

-498 NSFNWAANLLMS
+498 NSFNWAANLLIS
-510 LSFLDLLDA
+510 LSFLDLIDA
-519 IGFSWMFLLYGLMGV
+519 IGFSWMFLLYGLMGMV
-534 LAVIFIYIFVP
+534 AVIFVYLFVP

-557 QFSRKSCADSPS
+557 QFSRK
-569 SRRVSVADACTTSC
+569 
-583 LSRRAVLQ
+583 RRA
-591 RGRVVRARRATP
+591 
-603 KCCGHPSSPGLDR
+603 DR
-616 AVASLPLLGLL
+616 FG
-627 LDNRCRLGELCQ
+627 
-639 PQPTGRHHWLP
+639 

>member
-1 MQIQKAA
+1 G
-8 AAFAAQNRFCRALL
+8 RALL

-47 ALLQLQTDFH
+47 ALLQLQVDFH

-77 SLVGGILIDLYGRRR
+77 SLVGGILIDRHGRRR

-104 NLILTLARSFIGL
+104 SLILTLARSFIGL

-143 AAHRRGL
+143 AAHQRGL

-164 LSYALNYTFAD
+164 LSYALNYIFAD
-175 ADEGWRYMFG
+175 VDEGWRYMFG
-185 LAIVPAAMQFL
+185 LAIAPTAMQFL
-196 SILFLPVNPVKLG
+196 SILFLPVNPVKLS

-225 EDREKAKQEPYKE
+225 EDREGAKREPYKE
-238 KHYSFLDLFR
+238 KHYLFLDLFR
-248 AKDSMRRRTLVGL
+248 TRDNMRRRTLVGL

-308 TLVAMAFAD
+308 TLVSMIFAD

-322 VLLMAGCVV
+322 VLLIAGCVV

-339 GLTSRIAPLAVSRDC
+339 GLTSRIAPLAMARDC
-354 RAATIPNASHSLIQH
+354 KASTDPNASHSLTQH
-369 PLTPLSSQPVVSP
+369 PPMPVSSQSAVSP
-382 IPPALDAVKS
+382 IPPALSAVKS
-392 QAGPGFVA
+392 QADPGFVA
-400 VRSLTKVFAISQSRE
+400 TRSLRKVFSVTQRRE
-415 IVSDSSLTQKRDLV
+415 IVPDSSLTRRRGLV
-429 GQSKKETARSTGPP
+429 GQSIKETVESTGPP
-443 FSGAPWTEHMGLNWI
+443 FGGAPWTEHRVLNWI

-463 MTFVSAFSIGF
+463 MAFVSAFSVGF

-498 NSFNWAANLLMS
+498 NSFNWAANLLIS
-510 LSFLDLLDA
+510 LSFLDLIDA

-534 LAVIFIYIFVP
+534 LAVIFIYFFVP
-545 ETKGQSLEEIDQ
+545 ETKGQSLEEIDE
-557 QFSRKSCADSPS
+557 QFSRK
-569 SRRVSVADACTTSC
+569 R
-583 LSRRAVLQ
+583 
-591 RGRVVRARRATP
+591 
-603 KCCGHPSSPGLDR
+603 
-616 AVASLPLLGLL
+616 
-627 LDNRCRLGELCQ
+627 
-639 PQPTGRHHWLP
+639 